1 MKTPA
6 PHLTSQKKYPQAFS
20 LEVFPPRT
28 DQGMHKLK
36 QTIAALGVIQPEYI
50 SVTYGAGGT
59 TQERTLET
67 VTFIQQ
73 QTPFQATP
81 HLTCIGAT
89 KTSIRQLLNNY
100 QQLSIQRIVALRGD
114 IPSGMMDPGE
124 FKYASDLVKFIR
136 DTTGDT
142 FKLEVA
148 AYPETHPQARNCD
161 EGIKHFKTKVQ
172 AGASAA
178 ITQYFFNADSY
189 FYFIDS
195 CEKAG
200 IDLPIVPGIM
210 PITNYEQLIRFSAM
224 CGAEVPRWLKCR
236 LESFEHDIDSLRAF
250 GQDFITELSQR
261 LLDAGAPGLHFYS
274 MNQTHPTLEIAQAL
288 TLKNH

>member
-1 MKTPA
+1 MSCLN
-6 PHLTSQKKYPQAFS
+6 PHLKSQQKYPQSLS

-28 DQGMHKLK
+28 DEGMEKLK
-36 QTIAALGVIQPEYI
+36 QTIKALGAIHPEYI

-59 TQERTLET
+59 TQERTVET
-67 VTFIQQ
+67 VTFIQKE
-73 QTPFQATP
+73 TPFEATP

-89 KTSIRQLLNNY
+89 KESIAQLLETY
-100 QQLSIQRIVALRGD
+100 QTLGIQRIVALRGD
-114 IPSGMMDPGE
+114 MPSGMMDPGE
-124 FKYASDLVKFIR
+124 FKYASDLVRFIR
-136 DTTGDT
+136 ETTGDT
-142 FKLEVA
+142 FKIEVA

-161 EGIKHFKTKVQ
+161 EGIRHFKTKVD
-172 AGASAA
+172 AGADEA

-210 PITNYEQLIRFSAM
+210 PITNYEQLIRFSSM

-236 LESFEHDIDSLRAF
+236 LESFENDVESLRAF
-250 GQDFITELSQR
+250 GQTFITELSQR

-274 MNQTHPTLEIAQAL
+274 MNQVHPTLEIAQAL
-288 TLKNH
+288 TFKD

>member
-1 MKTPA
+1 MYT
-6 PHLTSQKKYPQAFS
+6 QKKYPQKLS

-28 DQGMHKLK
+28 EEGMAKL
-36 QTIAALGVIQPEYI
+36 QTVVSELGVIDPEYI

-59 TQERTLET
+59 TQEKTLET
-67 VTFIQQ
+67 VTYIQQ
-73 QTPFQATP
+73 NTPYDATP

-89 KTSIRQLLNNY
+89 KQSITQLLDTY
-100 QQLSIQRIVALRGD
+100 AELGVKRIVALRGD
-114 IPSGMMDPGE
+114 MPSGMMDPGE
-124 FKYASDLVKFIR
+124 FKYASDLVHFIR
-136 DTTGDT
+136 ETRGDQ
-142 FKLEVA
+142 FEIEVA

-161 EGIKHFKTKVQ
+161 DGIKHFKTKVD
-172 AGASAA
+172 AGADSA
-178 ITQYFFNADSY
+178 ITQYFFNFDSY

-200 IDLPIVPGIM
+200 IDLPIIPGIM

-236 LESFEHDIDSLRAF
+236 LESFEDDLTSLRAF
-250 GQDFITELSQR
+250 GQEFITTLSQR

-274 MNQTHPTLEIAQAL
+274 MNQVHPTLDIAKAL
-288 TLKNH
+288 TFKND

>member
-1 MKTPA
+1 MK
-6 PHLTSQKKYPQAFS
+6 SQQKYPQGLS
-20 LEVFPPRT
+20 LECFPPRT
-28 DQGMHKLK
+28 PEGSLKLN
-36 QTIAALGVIQPEYI
+36 QVIDELAPINPEYI

-59 TQERTLET
+59 TQEKTLET
-67 VTFIQQ
+67 VKHIQ
-73 QTPFQATP
+73 TNTAFDAVP
-81 HLTCIGAT
+81 HLTCIGASQD
-89 KTSIRQLLNNY
+89 SIRALLKTY
-100 QQLSIQRIVALRGD
+100 QELGIKRIVALRGD
-114 IPSGMMDPGE
+114 MPSGMMDPGE
-124 FKYASDLVKFIR
+124 FKYAADLIAFIR
-136 DTTGDT
+136 QETGDQ

-161 EGIKHFKTKVQ
+161 QGIKHFKHKVDQ
-172 AGASAA
+172 GADAA

-236 LESFEHDIDSLRAF
+236 LESFEDDTESLRAF
-250 GQDFITELSQR
+250 GQEYVTRMCQR
-261 LLDAGAPGLHFYS
+261 LLDQGAPGLHFYS
-274 MNQTHPTLEIAQAL
+274 MNRTQPTLDIVRDLNWRQDHL
-288 TLKNH
+288 QL